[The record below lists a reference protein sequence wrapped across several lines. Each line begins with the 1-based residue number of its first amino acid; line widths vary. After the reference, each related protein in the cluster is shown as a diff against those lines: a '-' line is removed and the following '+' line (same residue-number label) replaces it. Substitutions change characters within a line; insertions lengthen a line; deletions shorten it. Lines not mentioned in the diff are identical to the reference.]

1 MNNIHYFFRTV
12 EGVNNFKTLGITH
25 IILLSIIILGAFF
38 IKKMKR
44 ENRAFEL
51 LLGFTLIIQQATLYL
66 WYFLGDYK
74 FLSEGL
80 PLFHCRIAII
90 LVSIGLIFKKNFM
103 MKMGSYW
110 GIAGSILA
118 LLFVNLD
125 SFTFPHITQFSY
137 FIGHIFLFWGC
148 VYILNIKKL
157 GMSKTDFYKAFIVTN
172 LYHIIISKINYLIN
186 SNYAYMKSSPI
197 EIGIKLN
204 PILYG
209 FIVMMI
215 FNLVLLIEFII
226 LNKKKE
232 CKAEECCE
240 LELI

>member
-12 EGVNNFKTLGITH
+12 EGINKFKSFGIVH
-25 IILLSIIILGAFF
+25 IILLLISLFGGIL
-38 IKKMKR
+38 ILKKKN
-44 ENRAFEL
+44 ENRLIEL
-51 LLGFTLIIQQATLYL
+51 FIGIVLLTQQTILYL
-66 WYFLGDYK
+66 WYFLGNYK

-90 LVSIGLIFKKNFM
+90 LISLGLVLKKDFM

-110 GIAGSILA
+110 GICGSILA

-125 SFTFPHITQFSY
+125 SFAFPHITQFSY
-137 FIGHIFLFWGC
+137 FIGHIFLLWGC
-148 VYILNIKKL
+148 IYILNVKKL
-157 GMSKTDFYKAFIVTN
+157 GMSKIDFNKAFIITN
-172 LYHIIISKINYLIN
+172 LYHIVISKINYLIN